1 LEVDSEKAGEPYQ
14 KAILEDF
21 AKKNDFTNIR
31 HYLDDGT
38 TGVHFER
45 DGWKQLI
52 AEVEAG
58 NVANCVI
65 KDMTRIGRDYLQV
78 GMYMEMFRKQG
89 VRFIAIGHNID
100 SINPDSLEFAP
111 FINIMSEWYSRD
123 NSQKLKTVFRAKGRS
138 GKRTTNKCI
147 FGYLKDPQ
155 DKTKWIVD
163 TEAAPIIRRIV

>member
-1 LEVDSEKAGEPYQ
+1 MNRQPNEKITALYSRLSIDDDLTGDSLSIQNQ

-21 AKKNDFTNIR
+21 AKKNGFTNIR
-31 HYLDDGT
+31 HFLDDGT

-78 GMYMEMFRKQG
+78 GMFMEMFRKQG

-111 FINIMSEWYSRD
+111 FINIMSEWYECV
-123 NSQKLKTVFRAKGRS
+123 K
-138 GKRTTNKCI
+138 
-147 FGYLKDPQ
+147 
-155 DKTKWIVD
+155 
-163 TEAAPIIRRIV
+163 

>member
-1 LEVDSEKAGEPYQ
+1 MNRQPENKITALYSRLSIDDDLTGDSLSIQNQ

-21 AKKNDFTNIR
+21 AKKNGFTNIR
-31 HYLDDGT
+31 HFLDDGT

-78 GMYMEMFRKQG
+78 GMFMNRKYG
-89 VRFIAIGHNID
+89 IR
-100 SINPDSLEFAP
+100 
-111 FINIMSEWYSRD
+111 R
-123 NSQKLKTVFRAKGRS
+123 RS
-138 GKRTTNKCI
+138 
-147 FGYLKDPQ
+147 
-155 DKTKWIVD
+155 
-163 TEAAPIIRRIV
+163 AAP